1 MMILADDPAWTAK
14 RHAQRLRCGTTVH
27 HAPAAPDSE
36 GRMGL
41 NTDLVL
47 AIDCSTTASK
57 AVAWDKAGVA
67 EVEGRAPLD
76 LQTPQPGWGEQDARQ
91 WWDATVEAIRQVTRR
106 VDSRRIAAI
115 CVTHQRET
123 FVPVDDEG
131 NPLRNGILWLDER
144 SRPQLAALDH
154 QFGNDNLH
162 ALTGRPPSMTQS
174 LPKLVWL
181 AEHEPELIR
190 NAARIVD
197 VHAFLVHRLT
207 GKWTTS
213 LACADPMGIVDMRR
227 GTWATNLIQEI
238 GLRADQFVAIVP
250 PGMVIGAVTSDAA
263 AQTGL
268 SAGTPIVAGAGDGQA
283 ASLGAGIT
291 GPGRAFVN
299 LGTAIA
305 GGALSDRY
313 VTDRAY
319 RTCVGP
325 IPGTF
330 VLESVLRGGTATVS
344 WFMDHFA
351 DPRLQGEAFAVYE
364 RQAAAL
370 PPGADGLLLVP
381 YWNNVMNPY
390 WDPAATGL
398 VIGWSTAH
406 RRHHL
411 YRAILDGIAFEHRL
425 AMEGIV
431 ASTGTPLT
439 EHVILGGG
447 SRSPL
452 WCQIMADVL
461 GAPVSRARSADATNL
476 GAGVLAAWGA
486 GWFSSVADAAR
497 AMTGTTELVL
507 PRPDE
512 RRAYDRLY
520 REVYVHLFPAIRSVM
535 DRLTE
540 LTKSPDGDEAG

>member
-1 MMILADDPAWTAK
+1 VPQDL
-14 RHAQRLRCGTTVH
+14 
-27 HAPAAPDSE
+27 AAPDYK
-36 GRMGL
+36 GRIGL

-57 AVAWDKAGVA
+57 AVAWGSGGIA

-76 LQTPQPGWGEQDARQ
+76 LQTPRPGWGEQDARQ
-91 WWDATVEAIRQVTRR
+91 WWDATVEATRQVTRR
-106 VDSRRIAAI
+106 VDSRRIASI
-115 CVTHQRET
+115 CITHQRET
-123 FVPVDDEG
+123 FVPLDVVG

-144 SRPQLAALDH
+144 SRPQLAALDQ
-154 QFGNDNLH
+154 QFGNDILH
-162 ALTGRPPSMTQS
+162 GLTGRPPSMTQS

-181 AEHEPELIR
+181 AEHEPEVIR
-190 NAARIVD
+190 DAARIVD
-197 VHAFLVHRLT
+197 VHAFLVHRLS

-213 LACADPMGIVDMRR
+213 LASADPMGIVDMRR
-227 GTWATNLIQEI
+227 GTWATDLIQDI
-238 GLRADQFVAIVP
+238 GLRAEQFVAIVL
-250 PGMVIGAVTSDAA
+250 PGTVIGAVTSDAA

-313 VTDRAY
+313 VTDLAY

-351 DPRLQGEAFAVYE
+351 DPRLQGEAFDVYE

-370 PPGADGLLLVP
+370 PPGANGLLLVP

-398 VIGWSTAH
+398 VMGWSTAH

-425 AMEGIV
+425 AMEGIA

-461 GAPVSRARSADATNL
+461 GAPILRARSADATNL
-476 GAGVLAAWGA
+476 GAGVLAAWAA
-486 GWFSSVADAAR
+486 GWFANPGEAAQ
-497 AMTGTTELVL
+497 AMTGTTEIVL
-507 PRPDE
+507 SRPE
-512 RRAYDRLY
+512 ESAAYDRLY
-520 REVYVHLFPAIRSVM
+520 REVYVHLFPAIRDVM

-540 LTKSPDGDEAG
+540 LTISVDADVRG

>member
-1 MMILADDPAWTAK
+1 MNA
-14 RHAQRLRCGTTVH
+14 
-27 HAPAAPDSE
+27 
-36 GRMGL
+36 
-41 NTDLVL
+41 DLVL

-57 AVAWDKAGVA
+57 AVAWDRDGIPVA
-67 EVEGRAPLD
+67 EGRAPLE
-76 LQTPQPGWGEQDARQ
+76 LQTPRPGWGEQDARQ
-91 WWDATVEAIRQVTRR
+91 WWDATVEAIRQLMRR
-106 VDSRRIAAI
+106 VDSRRIASL

-123 FVPVDDEG
+123 FVPVDDAG

-154 QFGNDNLH
+154 QFGHDALH

-181 AEHEPELIR
+181 AEHEPEVIR
-190 NAARIVD
+190 DAARIVD
-197 VHAFLVHRLT
+197 VHAFLVHRLSGT
-207 GKWTTS
+207 WTTG

-227 GTWATNLIQEI
+227 GTWATDLIQDI
-238 GLRADQFVAIVP
+238 GLRAEQFVALSP
-250 PGMVIGAVTSDAA
+250 PGTVIAAVDSDAA

-351 DPRLQGEAFAVYE
+351 DPRLQGTAFAVYE
-364 RQAAAL
+364 REAAVL
-370 PPGADGLLLVP
+370 RPGADGLLLVP

-398 VIGWSTAH
+398 VMGWTTAH

-425 AMEGIV
+425 AMEGIA
-431 ASTGTPLT
+431 ASTGTPMT

-452 WCQIMADVL
+452 WRQIMADVL
-461 GAPVSRARSADATNL
+461 GAPILRARSADATNL
-476 GAGVLAAWGA
+476 GAGVLAACAA
-486 GWFSSVADAAR
+486 GWFATPKEAAQ
-497 AMTGTTELVL
+497 AMTGTIEFVL

-512 RRAYDRLY
+512 SKAYDRLFH
-520 REVYVHLFPAIRSVM
+520 EVYVHLFPAIRDAM

-540 LTKSPDGDEAG
+540 LTALAETDERD